1 MPLRGGIITPI
12 DIGIIGA
19 GWICEMI
26 LDSLQKKGKDK
37 FNLTAVCDVNT
48 ARLQELKSKYAID
61 KIYTSADELIK
72 DSKTEI
78 IVIATP
84 PFLHF
89 EMGKKALEAGKHLF
103 LEKPGSLT
111 VEQIKELV
119 DISSRKGL
127 KATIDYVMRRNP
139 LYIILKKICDAKIFG
154 FPERAYLENYA
165 HDDHL
170 LPSHWFWDYEK
181 SGGIW
186 VEHGVHF
193 FDIVNWLFKMPVKVQ
208 AINFVR
214 KGEALIDRVYGFS
227 LHEGNVVISYYHSF
241 TKPEAF
247 EKTSFHFIFD
257 RAYAKVNGWIPEKL
271 EIEALLNKEEEEFLT
286 KTLLRNSDD
295 YLPGVNIDI
304 NCNILAEYKGDSRF
318 FKGKGKSFT
327 ASRRVKFEFSLKQDR
342 WEVYKS
348 SIFKGIED
356 LTEAIKGKK
365 ESPEVTLEDAL
376 NSLKIARDLEKNS
389 IKI

>member
-1 MPLRGGIITPI
+1 LLLRGGIITPI

-26 LDSLQKKGKDK
+26 FESLQKKGKDK

-111 VEQIKELV
+111 AEQMKELV
-119 DISSRKGL
+119 DISSRRGL

-154 FPERAYLENYA
+154 
-165 HDDHL
+165 
-170 LPSHWFWDYEK
+170 LP
-181 SGGIW
+181 
-186 VEHGVHF
+186 
-193 FDIVNWLFKMPVKVQ
+193 
-208 AINFVR
+208 
-214 KGEALIDRVYGFS
+214 
-227 LHEGNVVISYYHSF
+227 
-241 TKPEAF
+241 
-247 EKTSFHFIFD
+247 
-257 RAYAKVNGWIPEKL
+257 
-271 EIEALLNKEEEEFLT
+271 
-286 KTLLRNSDD
+286 
-295 YLPGVNIDI
+295 
-304 NCNILAEYKGDSRF
+304 
-318 FKGKGKSFT
+318 
-327 ASRRVKFEFSLKQDR
+327 
-342 WEVYKS
+342 
-348 SIFKGIED
+348 
-356 LTEAIKGKK
+356 
-365 ESPEVTLEDAL
+365 
-376 NSLKIARDLEKNS
+376 
-389 IKI
+389 